1 MDGQTVLVFTP
12 YRLLAS
18 VGRLPT
24 LLFWSL
30 FGRLH
35 TTATALAL
43 TFLVTD
49 WTGSYTLAGV
59 VAASLTIGTGIA
71 GPLRGRA
78 ADRKSVTRLLV
89 VTGVCYG
96 GGLFLLAA
104 LPGGLWLAAPVIAF
118 LTGLSMPPVSQVS
131 RSVWAKV
138 EPEPARNATYAVE
151 ATLTELLF
159 MVGPMLAS
167 LAVAFVSPPA
177 AVVLCGLFAVT
188 GALGFAA
195 ALARSELR
203 PMPAE
208 HEPAQSPE
216 TDPAAETDTNA
227 DAAATAAGA
236 TARVADAAAGPGATA
251 VAGPSTVLRT
261 EFVLRA
267 PGVLPT
273 IVMAMMI
280 VAALIAVDLVVIA
293 WARERGTPEL
303 AGILVAVWAAG
314 SLVGG
319 LIAGGL
325 RRRPNLVLR
334 MALVT
339 LGLSALIPV
348 LPPVSPEP
356 SVWLVGLVLAAG
368 GAAIAPAFGA
378 ANSRLGELA
387 PTNRRA
393 EAFGWLASAS
403 TAGSALAATLIGWVL
418 DVGSLGMAAG
428 ASSVF
433 GVLAVLVALQIPARP
448 AASPSGAQD
457 VVT

>member
-1 MDGQTVLVFTP
+1 MFTP

-59 VAASLTIGTGIA
+59 VAASLTVGTGIA

-78 ADRKSVTRLLV
+78 ADRSSVTRLLLL
-89 VTGVCYG
+89 TGLCYG

-104 LPGGLWLAAPVIAF
+104 LPGGLWPAAPVIAF
-118 LTGLSMPPVSQVS
+118 FTGLAMPPVSQVS
-131 RSVWAKV
+131 RAVWAKV
-138 EPEPARNATYAVE
+138 EPAAARNATYAVE

-159 MVGPMLAS
+159 MVGPMLAA

-203 PMPAE
+203 PVQ
-208 HEPAQSPE
+208 AQ
-216 TDPAAETDTNA
+216 
-227 DAAATAAGA
+227 AGDEA
-236 TARVADAAAGPGATA
+236 PGASDGLSESA
-251 VAGPSTVLRT
+251 SEPPSALSEAPRNG
-261 EFVLRA
+261 FVLRA
-267 PGVLPT
+267 AGVLPT
-273 IVMAMMI
+273 ITMAMMI
-280 VAALIAVDLVVIA
+280 VAALIAVDLVIIA

-303 AGILVAVWAAG
+303 AGVLVAVWAVG

-319 LIAGGL
+319 FIAGGL
-325 RRRPNLVLR
+325 RGRPNLVLR
-334 MALVT
+334 MTLVT

-348 LPPVSPEP
+348 LPPMTPEP
-356 SVWLVGLVLAAG
+356 TPWLVGLILAAG
-368 GAAIAPAFGA
+368 GAAIAPAFAA

-387 PTNRRA
+387 PAHQRA
-393 EAFGWLASAS
+393 EVFGWLASAS
-403 TAGSALAATLIGWVL
+403 TAGSALAATSIGWVL
-418 DVGSLGMAAG
+418 DVGSLGAAAG
-428 ASSVF
+428 ASTLF
-433 GVLAVLVALQIPARP
+433 GVLAVLVALQIPRRP
-448 AASPSGAQD
+448 AAQASTEAQD